1 MVWCAEGIGQECH
14 TVQRQNAVIQ
24 HRGAEHMVCTA
35 PHTALGTAGGTEP
48 VSAMMQSIGAT
59 SIVAMTQNFTEAQ
72 HTSAVHLVVHWAG
85 AQC

>member
-1 MVWCAEGIGQECH
+1 MQLYNTGEQSTWCAQPP
-14 TVQRQNAVIQ
+14 IQ
-24 HRGAEHMVCTA
+24 T
-35 PHTALGTAGGTEP
+35 LGTAGGTEP